1 MSDIIVS
8 VLISVA
14 VIAMLALYV
23 RPLWA
28 TRKARGVSIADLP
41 DYEIAGLEQA
51 RLLYFYAPVCGMCR
65 NMTPVI
71 QRLMQQRQ
79 DIISIDA
86 SEKPGLARS
95 LGVMGTPACVW
106 IKQGRVSRVRLGVLS
121 EADLMSSLKPENA

>member
-1 MSDIIVS
+1 MSDIVIGILVS
-8 VLISVA
+8 LA
-14 VIAMLALYV
+14 VIAMLALYI

-28 TRKARGVSIADLP
+28 TRKARGLSIADLP
-41 DYEIAGLEQA
+41 DNDITGLEQA

-79 DIISIDA
+79 DIVSIDA
-86 SEKPGLARS
+86 SEKPQLARS

-106 IKQGRVSRVRLGVLS
+106 IKQGKVSRVRLGVLS
-121 EADLMSSLKPENA
+121 EADLLASLE